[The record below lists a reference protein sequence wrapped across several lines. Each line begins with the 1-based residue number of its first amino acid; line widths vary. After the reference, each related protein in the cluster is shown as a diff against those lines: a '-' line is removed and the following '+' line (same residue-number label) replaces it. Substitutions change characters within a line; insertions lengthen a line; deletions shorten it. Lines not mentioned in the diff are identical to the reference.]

1 MEKKR
6 RVTFSDLDLPLAP
19 QNDDSD
25 MEEEGPPLRRSR
37 RIALRRREDR
47 QRGSNNAQEAPEPE
61 RNQPYS
67 DDEDISDINFFLDR
81 TSARALHRR
90 IFLTRNLRRTRHREQ
105 RERLLTLRRSAR
117 LRQRSMTVDNPST
130 SNDYNRPT
138 RRHNPP
144 NAMDMQFA
152 FDPAS
157 IDELEELRVIG
168 RDQEIRYV
176 RRR

>member
-6 RVTFSDLDLPLAP
+6 RVTFSDLELPLPP
-19 QNDDSD
+19 QNDDS
-25 MEEEGPPLRRSR
+25 EEEGPPLRRSR

-47 QRGSNNAQEAPEPE
+47 QRGSNNGQEAPEPE

-67 DDEDISDINFFLDR
+67 DDEDMSDINFFLDR

-117 LRQRSMTVDNPST
+117 LRQRSGAADQPS
-130 SNDYNRPT
+130 NNNNNQPA
-138 RRHNPP
+138 RHNNP